1 MVHHTN
7 LKFNEKLEDR
17 ACNSTQYIVLH
28 HSEVV
33 TRHTI
38 EDIHKWHLNKKWAGV
53 AYHYYINKDG
63 EIFEGR
69 PKDAVGAHAYGFNQ
83 KSVGICFEGDFNK
96 EKIGQ
101 KQVDAAVM
109 LSALLSLTYNNAKVI
124 RHSEL
129 VKDKDC
135 PGLNFPF
142 DSFYDEVD
150 ECKKHLVALFGKDFS
165 YSKILDLI

>member
-1 MVHHTN
+1 MLHQTN
-7 LKFNEKLEDR
+7 LKFNEKLENR
-17 ACNSTQYIVLH
+17 ASNSTQYIVLH

-83 KSVGICFEGDFNK
+83 KSVGICF
-96 EKIGQ
+96 GQ
-101 KQVDAAVM
+101 KQMDAAVM